1 MKYKKLIAKSFK
13 EKLDKIEKNKKLE
26 NFNWDSLTKI
36 TLITEVHKMFNK
48 YLDYTKFDK
57 TKTFDQ
63 LNKLIEKTV
72 K

>member
-48 YLDYTKFDK
+48 NLDYTKFDK